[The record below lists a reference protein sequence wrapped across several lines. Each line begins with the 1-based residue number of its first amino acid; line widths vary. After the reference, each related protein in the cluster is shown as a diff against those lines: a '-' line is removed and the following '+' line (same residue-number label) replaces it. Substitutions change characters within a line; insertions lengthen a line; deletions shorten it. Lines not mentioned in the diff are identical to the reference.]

1 MAKSLL
7 HSACQGGSVSLVQT
21 LIQKHN
27 ADTNA
32 KNDQNNTPLHIAALN
47 GKEEVAFALINE
59 FGCDTS
65 IKGFNG
71 WSLLHSACRRW

>member
-1 MAKSLL
+1 ML
-7 HSACQGGSVSLVQT
+7 QGGSVSLVRT

-32 KNDQNNTPLHIAALN
+32 KNDKNNTPLHIAALN
-47 GKEEVAFALINE
+47 GKEEVALALINE

-65 IKGFNG
+65 I
-71 WSLLHSACRRW
+71 